1 MLQIIFLWALALAI
15 LNVSNAISLTALV
28 HYHFWLLLQF
38 SAIGMLCIKTKAQN
52 EWDIIILR
60 HLVYTSWFPFADLSL
75 GKLPSVPRKF
85 CPVGKLL
92 PGVHVLVMDD
102 KMNVEPVGVRGEV
115 RIEGPSHFW
124 TICLIRYHTVGP

>member
-1 MLQIIFLWALALAI
+1 MFFWALVAAI
-15 LNVSNAISLTALV
+15 LNISYANSLTAFV

-52 EWDIIILR
+52 EWGNIILR
-60 HLVYTSWFPFADLSL
+60 HLVYTNWFPFADLS
-75 GKLPSVPRKF
+75 GGNLPSVPRKF

-102 KMNVEPVGVRGEV
+102 EMNVEPIGVRGEV
-115 RIEGPSHFW
+115 RIEGPSHF
-124 TICLIRYHTVGP
+124 